1 MMATSPSQDGVD
13 GTDSGEV
20 WILTAEDAI
29 LLMIPPFQEILSFFF
44 PFREALFLAG
54 YNLFFKPR
62 CASRGGEYTKKISLY
77 APTSR
82 SLSYVKAH
90 SSLQVLRECRFHRN
104 RTLPSSPS

>member
-1 MMATSPSQDGVD
+1 MATSPSHDGVD

-62 CASRGGEYTKKISLY
+62 CASRGSITDKILRLY
-77 APTSR
+77 GRREESCYIAIR
-82 SLSYVKAH
+82 EGI
-90 SSLQVLRECRFHRN
+90 QVD
-104 RTLPSSPS
+104 

>member
-20 WILTAEDAI
+20 WILTVEDAI
-29 LLMIPPFQEILSFFF
+29 LLMIPPFQEILSCFF

-62 CASRGGEYTKKISLY
+62 
-77 APTSR
+77 
-82 SLSYVKAH
+82 
-90 SSLQVLRECRFHRN
+90 
-104 RTLPSSPS
+104 